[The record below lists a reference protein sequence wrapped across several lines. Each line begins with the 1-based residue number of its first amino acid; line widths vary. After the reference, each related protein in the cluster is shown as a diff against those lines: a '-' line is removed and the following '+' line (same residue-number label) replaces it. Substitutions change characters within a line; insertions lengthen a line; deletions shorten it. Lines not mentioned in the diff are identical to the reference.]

1 MQSIRIEDIEVLDN
15 RQRRAFD
22 PTKLEELI
30 GGILSKGLFHPIVL
44 RKSAEGTF
52 TLVAG
57 ERRLRAITVINERG
71 NLFSCNGAPVRPGE
85 VPYILLSDLA
95 PDDYV
100 EAELEENLLRVDL
113 TWQERT
119 KAIADLHRLRKKQ
132 DPEHTRSKTAEE
144 LSQANDFK
152 TRHNLQEVTN
162 AVIVEPHLND
172 PDVAKAKSVNEALRI
187 AARKLESTFAAELH
201 RREGAQQMAEGNYP
215 HTLLHGSL
223 VDIMPTLPEH
233 SFSMI
238 IADPPYGI
246 DASAFGDAA
255 QISHGYDDSPEAA
268 LSLCHFILEEGY
280 RVTKREAALF
290 MFCDVE
296 HFVTLR
302 GMAAAAGWKCFR
314 TPLIWYKG
322 NARGHMP
329 WQDLGPR
336 RTHELILFATKGQR
350 KLRYTLPDVI
360 HVLPVRELRYAAEKP
375 HLLYAEFIRHFAHAG
390 EHILDPCCGVGPA
403 LAAGYNTHTKVT
415 AIEQDA
421 HAHGLAAAT
430 LQASHERWA
439 AMMGGVRG

>member
-1 MQSIRIEDIEVLDN
+1 MQSIRIEDIEILDN
-15 RQRRAFD
+15 RQRKAFD
-22 PTKLEELI
+22 AAKLEELI
-30 GGILSKGLFHPIVL
+30 SGILSKGLFHPIVL
-44 RKSAEGTF
+44 RKSGGSY

-57 ERRLRAITVINERG
+57 ERRLRAITLINDR
-71 NLFSCNGAPVRPGE
+71 NQLFSCNGAPVRPGE
-85 VPYILLSDLA
+85 VPYVLISDLA

-119 KAIADLHRLRKKQ
+119 KAIADLHRLRSSQ
-132 DPEHTRSKTAEE
+132 NETQTRSDTAQE
-144 LSQANDFK
+144 LAQVTGKQRAASIND
-152 TRHNLQEVTN
+152 VSN
-162 AVIVEPHLND
+162 AIVLEPHLGD
-172 PDVAKAKSVNEALRI
+172 PDVAKAKTVTEALRT
-187 AARKLESTFAAELH
+187 ATRKLESTFAAELH
-201 RREGAQQMAEGNYP
+201 AREGTRQMAEGNYP

-246 DASAFGDAA
+246 DAANFGDAA
-255 QISHGYDDSPEAA
+255 QIPHGYDDSPEVA
-268 LSLCHFILEEGY
+268 LSICNTIIEEGY
-280 RVTKREAALF
+280 RVTKREAAMF
-290 MFCDVE
+290 MFCDIE
-296 HFVTLR
+296 HFTTLR

-360 HVLPVRELRYAAEKP
+360 HILPVRELRHAAEKP
-375 HLLYAEFIRHFAHAG
+375 HLLYCEFIRHFAHAG

-430 LQASHERWA
+430 LQAAHERWA